1 MGLWRALQEFPW
13 YFWRAA
19 IRWQT
24 VFAAV
29 RGSALSDI
37 LQLLKICKKPQ
48 TKKKTHQNQSIK
60 KEILKENTFLNFQ
73 K

>member
-1 MGLWRALQEFPW
+1 MGLWCALQEFPW

-29 RGSALSDI
+29 WGSALSDI
-37 LQLLKICKKPQ
+37 LQLLERCKKPQ
-48 TKKKTHQNQSIK
+48 TKKKTTK
-60 KEILKENTFLNFQ
+60 TRVLKE
-73 K
+73 KY